1 MDPEPPTSPAMLS
14 SQRAMALGKLLVL
27 AQFGLMV
34 GLVLMGAA
42 ALQPWPSGPLLGLAA
57 LLMLAGAALGVA
69 ALRANRPGNFN
80 IHPAPREGGQL
91 IEHGPYRWLRHPMYS
106 AVLLLCAAAA
116 VLAASLPGLLAWLLL
131 LAVLVAKA
139 AIEEHWLAERHA
151 GDAAYCRRTWR
162 LLPRVF

>member
-1 MDPEPPTSPAMLS
+1 MLS
-14 SQRAMALGKLLVL
+14 SQRAMALGTVLVL
-27 AQFGLMV
+27 AQFGLMSW
-34 GLVLMGAA
+34 LVVLGAS
-42 ALQPWPSGPLLGLAA
+42 ALLPWPSGLRLGLAA
-57 LLMLAGAALGVA
+57 LLALAGAALGAA

-91 IEHGPYRWLRHPMYS
+91 VEHGPYRWLRHPMYS

-116 VLAASLPGLLAWLLL
+116 VLAASWTGLLAWLLL

-139 AIEEHWLAERHA
+139 LIEERWLAERHA
-151 GDAAYCRRTWR
+151 GYAAYCRRTAR